1 MDTSWQIVVASS
13 NLEGRRRITTVLRQ
27 LGLDPICL
35 SSVSQC
41 RELLGKEQVNLIFCD
56 RVLPDGDYDDIVAAS
71 HATEGRPPVVL
82 ACRHNN
88 SEYLKAIGSGV
99 FGVITEACHP
109 SDVEW
114 MMIKAKRDYFKR
126 AQTRPG
132 SGPQK
137 TVPIGQTTG
146 GVTLK

>member
-13 NLEGRRRITTVLRQ
+13 NLENRRRITTVLMQ
-27 LGLDPICL
+27 LGLDPIRL

-41 RELLGKEQVNLIFCD
+41 REVLAKEQINLLFCD
-56 RVLPDGDYDDIVAAS
+56 RVLSDGDYDDIVAAS

-82 ACRHNN
+82 VCHHNN
-88 SEYLKAIGSGV
+88 IEYQKAIGSGV

-114 MMIKAKRDYFKR
+114 MMIQAKRDYCKR
-126 AQTRPG
+126 ARARPD
-132 SGPQK
+132 SGPEK
-137 TVPIGQTTG
+137 TVPVGQTTG